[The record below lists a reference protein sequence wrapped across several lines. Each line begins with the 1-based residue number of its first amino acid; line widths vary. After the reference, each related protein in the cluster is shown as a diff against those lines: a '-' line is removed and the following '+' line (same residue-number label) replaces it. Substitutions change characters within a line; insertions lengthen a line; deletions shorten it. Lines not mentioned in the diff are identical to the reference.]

1 MKAEKVVQAF
11 EMEMSKQRDWV
22 KVMIHHSNR
31 GSQYCSELYQ
41 SALRKHDVLLSMTD
55 GYDYTE
61 TRISDDT
68 L

>member
-1 MKAEKVVQAF
+1 MA
-11 EMEMSKQRDWV
+11 MSKQRDWV

-61 TRISDDT
+61 TRISDAT